1 MYTIPGA
8 KKKMAEANPA
18 DIEGQQS
25 LLQTI
30 PAPRPKVVVEK
41 PLAVTPV
48 VVTSSAT
55 STNFNGE
62 AELKQL
68 RDEMKEVK
76 NELQQLL
83 SLLGKSERLFA

>member
-1 MYTIPGA
+1 
-8 KKKMAEANPA
+8 MAEANPA

-41 PLAVTPV
+41 PLATTPV

-68 RDEMKEVK
+68 RDEMKQVK

-83 SLLGKSERLFA
+83 SLLANSERLFA